1 MQSIFDFIAT
11 QPEIVV
17 NKIYGSS
24 DPENLSSP
32 WACKAIFSSL
42 SALSKNYVFRCLS
55 IHEPLNAQD
64 LQKWVK
70 PELKHLYS
78 KAVDELI
85 KLRILVET
93 SPEGAGLKMNQFFR
107 RGFQYALCNPIEPWR
122 NTPAYQSLKDD
133 KQAPTRGE
141 LDDHC
146 SEKWND
152 VLRSILKIQLP
163 TMTNDSTIEN
173 FLRCTGLVAESSKRN
188 HEITSDGYEY
198 LLKDHQSQV
207 CLCIKSAYLLL
218 MKKGSLFVMW
228 RMEFPQVW
236 IFVLQSLSRAQ
247 NQEEALVLF
256 FLLSDC
262 KFGNC
267 YPIEALTKSQKQLI
281 FEFSKIGLIY
291 MRSIMSTRFYPT
303 RAAIN
308 MLQKSSRSGDGDQS
322 VRSTGAD
329 VSLDLPRS
337 STRTIRSCGTT
348 HTLQVIVE
356 TNLQVIA
363 YATSDLH
370 LAMLKLFVDLAVRM
384 PNMAIGK
391 ITRERSK
398 EAYRM
403 GIRASQII
411 EFLQSHAHPKALT
424 RESVVPDNVSDQLLL
439 WEAERYRVQ
448 ADDVVLLE
456 FAAVRGMTRSVFNNI
471 FTYAKKLNV
480 CVWGSESKLILA
492 LKPEGEEHVL
502 IFAED
507 SLGQQR

>member
-1 MQSIFDFIAT
+1 
-11 QPEIVV
+11 
-17 NKIYGSS
+17 
-24 DPENLSSP
+24 
-32 WACKAIFSSL
+32 
-42 SALSKNYVFRCLS
+42 
-55 IHEPLNAQD
+55 
-64 LQKWVK
+64 
-70 PELKHLYS
+70 
-78 KAVDELI
+78 
-85 KLRILVET
+85 
-93 SPEGAGLKMNQFFR
+93 
-107 RGFQYALCNPIEPWR
+107 
-122 NTPAYQSLKDD
+122 
-133 KQAPTRGE
+133 
-141 LDDHC
+141 
-146 SEKWND
+146 
-152 VLRSILKIQLP
+152 
-163 TMTNDSTIEN
+163 
-173 FLRCTGLVAESSKRN
+173 
-188 HEITSDGYEY
+188 
-198 LLKDHQSQV
+198 
-207 CLCIKSAYLLL
+207 
-218 MKKGSLFVMW
+218 
-228 RMEFPQVW
+228 
-236 IFVLQSLSRAQ
+236 
-247 NQEEALVLF
+247 
-256 FLLSDC
+256 
-262 KFGNC
+262 
-267 YPIEALTKSQKQLI
+267 
-281 FEFSKIGLIY
+281 

-322 VRSTGAD
+322 IRSTGAD
-329 VSLDLPRS
+329 ISLDLPRS
-337 STRTIRSCGTT
+337 STRTLRSCGTT

-456 FAAVRGMTRSVFNNI
+456 FAAVRGMTRSIFNNI

-480 CVWGSESKLILA
+480 CVWGSDSKLVLA

-507 SLGQQR
+507 SLGLQR

>member
-1 MQSIFDFIAT
+1 
-11 QPEIVV
+11 
-17 NKIYGSS
+17 
-24 DPENLSSP
+24 
-32 WACKAIFSSL
+32 
-42 SALSKNYVFRCLS
+42 
-55 IHEPLNAQD
+55 
-64 LQKWVK
+64 
-70 PELKHLYS
+70 
-78 KAVDELI
+78 
-85 KLRILVET
+85 
-93 SPEGAGLKMNQFFR
+93 
-107 RGFQYALCNPIEPWR
+107 
-122 NTPAYQSLKDD
+122 
-133 KQAPTRGE
+133 
-141 LDDHC
+141 
-146 SEKWND
+146 
-152 VLRSILKIQLP
+152 
-163 TMTNDSTIEN
+163 
-173 FLRCTGLVAESSKRN
+173 
-188 HEITSDGYEY
+188 
-198 LLKDHQSQV
+198 
-207 CLCIKSAYLLL
+207 
-218 MKKGSLFVMW
+218 
-228 RMEFPQVW
+228 
-236 IFVLQSLSRAQ
+236 VLQSLSRAQ

-267 YPIEALTKSQKQLI
+267 YPIEALTRSQKQLI

-308 MLQKSSRSGDGDQS
+308 MLQKSSRSSEGDQS
-322 VRSTGAD
+322 IRSAGGDSA
-329 VSLDLPRS
+329 LEIPKS
-337 STRTIRSCGTT
+337 SARTLRSCGTT

-356 TNLQVIA
+356 TNMQVIA

-411 EFLQSHAHPKALT
+411 EFLQSHAHPKALA

-456 FAAVRGMTRSVFNNI
+456 FAAVRGMTRSIFNSI

-492 LKPEGEEHVL
+492 LKPEGEEHVQ

-507 SLGQQR
+507 SLGLQR

>member
-1 MQSIFDFIAT
+1 
-11 QPEIVV
+11 
-17 NKIYGSS
+17 
-24 DPENLSSP
+24 
-32 WACKAIFSSL
+32 
-42 SALSKNYVFRCLS
+42 
-55 IHEPLNAQD
+55 
-64 LQKWVK
+64 
-70 PELKHLYS
+70 
-78 KAVDELI
+78 
-85 KLRILVET
+85 
-93 SPEGAGLKMNQFFR
+93 
-107 RGFQYALCNPIEPWR
+107 
-122 NTPAYQSLKDD
+122 
-133 KQAPTRGE
+133 
-141 LDDHC
+141 
-146 SEKWND
+146 
-152 VLRSILKIQLP
+152 
-163 TMTNDSTIEN
+163 
-173 FLRCTGLVAESSKRN
+173 
-188 HEITSDGYEY
+188 
-198 LLKDHQSQV
+198 
-207 CLCIKSAYLLL
+207 
-218 MKKGSLFVMW
+218 
-228 RMEFPQVW
+228 
-236 IFVLQSLSRAQ
+236 VLQSLSRAQ

-267 YPIEALTKSQKQLI
+267 YPIEALTRSQKQLI

-308 MLQKSSRSGDGDQS
+308 MLQKSSRSSEGDQS
-322 VRSTGAD
+322 IRSAGGDSA
-329 VSLDLPRS
+329 LELPKS
-337 STRTIRSCGTT
+337 SARTLRSCGTT

-356 TNLQVIA
+356 TNMQVIA

-411 EFLQSHAHPKALT
+411 EFLQSHAHPKALA

-456 FAAVRGMTRSVFNNI
+456 FAAVRGMTRSIFNSI

-492 LKPEGEEHVL
+492 LKPEGEEHVQT
-502 IFAED
+502 FAED
-507 SLGQQR
+507 SLGLQR

>member
-1 MQSIFDFIAT
+1 M
-11 QPEIVV
+11 
-17 NKIYGSS
+17 
-24 DPENLSSP
+24 
-32 WACKAIFSSL
+32 
-42 SALSKNYVFRCLS
+42 
-55 IHEPLNAQD
+55 
-64 LQKWVK
+64 
-70 PELKHLYS
+70 
-78 KAVDELI
+78 
-85 KLRILVET
+85 
-93 SPEGAGLKMNQFFR
+93 
-107 RGFQYALCNPIEPWR
+107 
-122 NTPAYQSLKDD
+122 
-133 KQAPTRGE
+133 
-141 LDDHC
+141 
-146 SEKWND
+146 
-152 VLRSILKIQLP
+152 
-163 TMTNDSTIEN
+163 
-173 FLRCTGLVAESSKRN
+173 
-188 HEITSDGYEY
+188 
-198 LLKDHQSQV
+198 
-207 CLCIKSAYLLL
+207 
-218 MKKGSLFVMW
+218 
-228 RMEFPQVW
+228 
-236 IFVLQSLSRAQ
+236 LQSLSRAQ

-267 YPIEALTKSQKQLI
+267 YPIEALTRSQKQLI

-308 MLQKSSRSGDGDQS
+308 MLQKSSRSSEGDQS
-322 VRSTGAD
+322 IRSAGGDSA
-329 VSLDLPRS
+329 LELPKS
-337 STRTIRSCGTT
+337 SARTLRSCGTT

-356 TNLQVIA
+356 TNMQVIA

-411 EFLQSHAHPKALT
+411 EFLQSHAHPKALA

-456 FAAVRGMTRSVFNNI
+456 FAAVRGMTRSIFNSI

-492 LKPEGEEHVL
+492 LKPEGEEHVQT
-502 IFAED
+502 FAED
-507 SLGQQR
+507 SLGLQR

>member
-1 MQSIFDFIAT
+1 
-11 QPEIVV
+11 
-17 NKIYGSS
+17 
-24 DPENLSSP
+24 
-32 WACKAIFSSL
+32 
-42 SALSKNYVFRCLS
+42 
-55 IHEPLNAQD
+55 
-64 LQKWVK
+64 
-70 PELKHLYS
+70 
-78 KAVDELI
+78 
-85 KLRILVET
+85 
-93 SPEGAGLKMNQFFR
+93 
-107 RGFQYALCNPIEPWR
+107 
-122 NTPAYQSLKDD
+122 
-133 KQAPTRGE
+133 
-141 LDDHC
+141 
-146 SEKWND
+146 
-152 VLRSILKIQLP
+152 
-163 TMTNDSTIEN
+163 
-173 FLRCTGLVAESSKRN
+173 
-188 HEITSDGYEY
+188 
-198 LLKDHQSQV
+198 
-207 CLCIKSAYLLL
+207 
-218 MKKGSLFVMW
+218 
-228 RMEFPQVW
+228 
-236 IFVLQSLSRAQ
+236 VLQSLSRAQ

-267 YPIEALTKSQKQLI
+267 YPIEALTRSQKQLI

-308 MLQKSSRSGDGDQS
+308 MLQKSSRSSEGDQS
-322 VRSTGAD
+322 IRSAGGDSA
-329 VSLDLPRS
+329 LEIPKS
-337 STRTIRSCGTT
+337 SARTLRSCGTT

-356 TNLQVIA
+356 TNMQVIA

-411 EFLQSHAHPKALT
+411 EFLQSHAHPKALA

-456 FAAVRGMTRSVFNNI
+456 FAAVRGMTRSIFNSI

-507 SLGQQR
+507 SLGLQR

>member
-1 MQSIFDFIAT
+1 M
-11 QPEIVV
+11 
-17 NKIYGSS
+17 
-24 DPENLSSP
+24 
-32 WACKAIFSSL
+32 
-42 SALSKNYVFRCLS
+42 
-55 IHEPLNAQD
+55 
-64 LQKWVK
+64 
-70 PELKHLYS
+70 
-78 KAVDELI
+78 
-85 KLRILVET
+85 
-93 SPEGAGLKMNQFFR
+93 
-107 RGFQYALCNPIEPWR
+107 
-122 NTPAYQSLKDD
+122 
-133 KQAPTRGE
+133 
-141 LDDHC
+141 
-146 SEKWND
+146 
-152 VLRSILKIQLP
+152 
-163 TMTNDSTIEN
+163 
-173 FLRCTGLVAESSKRN
+173 
-188 HEITSDGYEY
+188 
-198 LLKDHQSQV
+198 
-207 CLCIKSAYLLL
+207 
-218 MKKGSLFVMW
+218 
-228 RMEFPQVW
+228 
-236 IFVLQSLSRAQ
+236 LQSLSRAQ

-322 VRSTGAD
+322 IRSAGAD

-337 STRTIRSCGTT
+337 STRTLRSCGTT

-456 FAAVRGMTRSVFNNI
+456 FAAVRGMTRSIFNNI

-492 LKPEGEEHVL
+492 LKPEGEEHVQ

-507 SLGQQR
+507 SLGLQR

>member
-1 MQSIFDFIAT
+1 M
-11 QPEIVV
+11 
-17 NKIYGSS
+17 
-24 DPENLSSP
+24 
-32 WACKAIFSSL
+32 
-42 SALSKNYVFRCLS
+42 
-55 IHEPLNAQD
+55 
-64 LQKWVK
+64 
-70 PELKHLYS
+70 
-78 KAVDELI
+78 
-85 KLRILVET
+85 
-93 SPEGAGLKMNQFFR
+93 
-107 RGFQYALCNPIEPWR
+107 
-122 NTPAYQSLKDD
+122 
-133 KQAPTRGE
+133 
-141 LDDHC
+141 
-146 SEKWND
+146 
-152 VLRSILKIQLP
+152 
-163 TMTNDSTIEN
+163 
-173 FLRCTGLVAESSKRN
+173 
-188 HEITSDGYEY
+188 
-198 LLKDHQSQV
+198 
-207 CLCIKSAYLLL
+207 
-218 MKKGSLFVMW
+218 
-228 RMEFPQVW
+228 
-236 IFVLQSLSRAQ
+236 LQSLSRAQ

-322 VRSTGAD
+322 IRSTGAD
-329 VSLDLPRS
+329 ISLDLPRS
-337 STRTIRSCGTT
+337 STRTLRSCGTT

-456 FAAVRGMTRSVFNNI
+456 FAAVRGMTRSIFNNI

-480 CVWGSESKLILA
+480 CVWGSDSKLVLA

-507 SLGQQR
+507 SLGLQR

>member
-1 MQSIFDFIAT
+1 M
-11 QPEIVV
+11 
-17 NKIYGSS
+17 
-24 DPENLSSP
+24 
-32 WACKAIFSSL
+32 
-42 SALSKNYVFRCLS
+42 
-55 IHEPLNAQD
+55 
-64 LQKWVK
+64 
-70 PELKHLYS
+70 
-78 KAVDELI
+78 
-85 KLRILVET
+85 
-93 SPEGAGLKMNQFFR
+93 
-107 RGFQYALCNPIEPWR
+107 
-122 NTPAYQSLKDD
+122 
-133 KQAPTRGE
+133 
-141 LDDHC
+141 
-146 SEKWND
+146 
-152 VLRSILKIQLP
+152 
-163 TMTNDSTIEN
+163 
-173 FLRCTGLVAESSKRN
+173 
-188 HEITSDGYEY
+188 
-198 LLKDHQSQV
+198 
-207 CLCIKSAYLLL
+207 
-218 MKKGSLFVMW
+218 
-228 RMEFPQVW
+228 
-236 IFVLQSLSRAQ
+236 LQSLSRAQ

-267 YPIEALTKSQKQLI
+267 YPIEALTRSQKQLI

-308 MLQKSSRSGDGDQS
+308 MLQKSSRSSEGDQS
-322 VRSTGAD
+322 IRSAGGDSA
-329 VSLDLPRS
+329 LELPKS
-337 STRTIRSCGTT
+337 SARTLRSCGTT

-356 TNLQVIA
+356 TNMQVIA

-411 EFLQSHAHPKALT
+411 EFLQSHAHPKALA

-456 FAAVRGMTRSVFNNI
+456 FAAVRGMTRSIFNSI

-492 LKPEGEEHVL
+492 LKPEGEEHVQ

-507 SLGQQR
+507 SLGLQR

>member
-1 MQSIFDFIAT
+1 M
-11 QPEIVV
+11 
-17 NKIYGSS
+17 
-24 DPENLSSP
+24 
-32 WACKAIFSSL
+32 
-42 SALSKNYVFRCLS
+42 
-55 IHEPLNAQD
+55 
-64 LQKWVK
+64 
-70 PELKHLYS
+70 
-78 KAVDELI
+78 
-85 KLRILVET
+85 
-93 SPEGAGLKMNQFFR
+93 
-107 RGFQYALCNPIEPWR
+107 
-122 NTPAYQSLKDD
+122 
-133 KQAPTRGE
+133 
-141 LDDHC
+141 
-146 SEKWND
+146 
-152 VLRSILKIQLP
+152 
-163 TMTNDSTIEN
+163 
-173 FLRCTGLVAESSKRN
+173 
-188 HEITSDGYEY
+188 
-198 LLKDHQSQV
+198 
-207 CLCIKSAYLLL
+207 
-218 MKKGSLFVMW
+218 
-228 RMEFPQVW
+228 
-236 IFVLQSLSRAQ
+236 LQSLSRAQ

-322 VRSTGAD
+322 IRSTGAD
-329 VSLDLPRS
+329 ISLDLPRS
-337 STRTIRSCGTT
+337 STRTLRSCGTT

-424 RESVVPDNVSDQLLL
+424 RESVVPDNVSDKLLL

-456 FAAVRGMTRSVFNNI
+456 FAAVRGMTRSIFNNI

-480 CVWGSESKLILA
+480 CVWGSDSKLVLA

-507 SLGQQR
+507 SLGLQR